1 LDGLIAVKPT
11 AKGFIK
17 CNDWASFICFYFFL
31 CYLAGIMGKTDQN
44 SKAFQKNGLP
54 AIFLKCPTNVEG
66 KYAI

>member
-1 LDGLIAVKPT
+1 LDGPIPVKPV

-17 CNDWASFICFYFFL
+17 CKDWANSICFYFFL
-31 CYLAGIMGKTDQN
+31 CYLAGIIGKTDKN

-54 AIFLKCPTNVEG
+54 AIFLKCPTNVEE